1 MINKINIKNFKCYK
15 LAEFSLSNLTVFCGN
30 NSVGKSTAIQALG
43 LLLQSRFESKV
54 SLNGE
59 LISLGY
65 NSDIHNS
72 DNLTENQLSITI
84 HTELGSAS
92 WGYESAEEAEKLHSS
107 IALKSGKDS
116 ELIAKN
122 LNIHYQQHCF
132 QYLQA
137 ERFGPRDY
145 QSLPMDSFHEDW
157 LGSKGEFTNSVL
169 NRLINIK
176 EKRLDDI
183 NIAGIRKT
191 DFRVHLD
198 KNVKFVAKNI
208 EYWMSEISPGFNM
221 HPKIEQKANISYS
234 SYSNRNGTQ
243 RRPVNM
249 GFGLSYSLSIVT
261 ALLNAPIGGLVV
273 IENPEAHLHPRG
285 QSYLGRLI
293 ALTALS
299 GVQVIVETHS
309 DHLLNGI
316 RVTARLNNDY
326 ISGTF
331 KVYYISSGDIQSHI
345 DELPIGNK
353 GELPYW
359 PSGFFDQQ
367 ALDVKSIIKGENI
380 EKSIIKSKME

>member
-1 MINKINIKNFKCYK
+1 MINKIDIKNFKCYK
-15 LAEFSLSNLTVFCGN
+15 SAEFKLSSLTVFCGN

-43 LLLQSRFESKV
+43 LLLQSKFEENI

-72 DNLTENQLSITI
+72 ENLMVNQLSITI
-84 HTELGSAS
+84 NTKQGCVS
-92 WGYESAEEAEKLHSS
+92 WGYDSLEEAEELHSS
-107 IALKSGKDS
+107 ITLKGNEDS
-116 ELIAKN
+116 VKIAKN
-122 LNIHYQQHCF
+122 IYSYYQKNCF

-157 LGSKGEFTNSVL
+157 LGSKGEYTNSVL

-183 NIAGIRKT
+183 SFEGNKIV
-191 DFRVHLD
+191 DYRVHPE
-198 KNVKFVAKNI
+198 KNIKFLSKNI

-221 HPKIEQKANISYS
+221 HPKIEEKANISYS
-234 SYSNRNGTQ
+234 SYSNSNGAQ

-261 ALLNAPIGGLVV
+261 ALLNATIGGLVV

-316 RVTARLNNDY
+316 RVTARLNDNY
-326 ISGTF
+326 RPGIF
-331 KVYYISSGDIQSHI
+331 KVYYISNGDVQSNI
-345 DELPIGNK
+345 DELPIGDK

-359 PSGFFDQQ
+359 PKGFFDQQ
-367 ALDVKSIIKGENI
+367 GVDVKTLLKGKEIIDL
-380 EKSIIKSKME
+380 